1 MPTTKRLLTA
11 ATAALAGAVMLTGCM
26 SAAAT
31 STSSADTA
39 NAATSALPALG
50 PNDTVTITF
59 ETYNY
64 MTSQFPAFVD
74 SLIKQ
79 FETEHPNITVKPQA
93 PANITTNTSYAA
105 ALQQEILAGKTPD
118 VAQETFDA
126 LDWMATQG
134 VIDPLSRLVGTQ
146 AITDSFGG
154 QYPYNANARVLADER
169 GQTWGIPY
177 VFSTPVLWYNQT
189 AFQKLGITMPDA
201 PTWDDIDAIGKK
213 FVAAGYKA
221 PLVVGGVQAGGDW
234 QMQGIIKS
242 NGGNIVS
249 ADKKTIEFGDTGA
262 VGAVSKMRSLYDDG
276 VLSNADMTTS
286 LGAISTG
293 ASVMYLQTAN
303 VSTTLMKGAKA
314 NNWTLAATRMPSFTG
329 ITPAPTNSGSML
341 VIPHQA
347 TADPKKQAA
356 AWEFIKFLT
365 SPYAV
370 EAIAKNIGY
379 VPLRDTMASS
389 PTGPL
394 HDWYNTTPGAKVN
407 VEQLQNLKSWDS
419 YPGNNYAQISKT
431 FMDGV
436 QNSVFQGKDP
446 KTTMEQAQQDAQAL
460 VK

>member
-1 MPTTKRLLTA
+1 MRFSKRLPVAIAAVVVAGLALSACSSSPASTA
-11 ATAALAGAVMLTGCM
+11 DAKSAALPTLA
-26 SAAAT
+26 
-31 STSSADTA
+31 
-39 NAATSALPALG
+39 
-50 PNDTVTITF
+50 PNDKVTITF

-74 SLIKQ
+74 SLITQ
-79 FETEHPNITVKPQA
+79 FETDHPNITVVPQA

-134 VIDPLSRLVGTQ
+134 VIDPLSDLVGTK
-146 AITDSFGG
+146 ALTDSFGG
-154 QYPYNANARVLADER
+154 QYPYNKNARILADER
-169 GQTWGIPY
+169 GKTWGMPY

-201 PTWDDIDAIGKK
+201 PTWDDIDKIGRQ
-213 FVAAGYKA
+213 FIAAGYKA

-242 NGGNIVS
+242 NGGSIVS
-249 ADKKTIEFGDTGA
+249 SDKKTIQFGDPGSI
-262 VGAVSKMRSLYDDG
+262 GAVSEMRSLYDDG

-293 ASVMYLQTAN
+293 ATVMYLQTAN
-303 VSTTLMKGAKA
+303 VSTTLMKGATA
-314 NNWTLAATRMPSFTG
+314 NKWTLAATKMPSFTG
-329 ITPAPTNSGSML
+329 KTPAPTNSGSML
-341 VIPHQA
+341 VIPHQ
-347 TADPKKQAA
+347 TKADPKKQAA
-356 AWEFIKFLT
+356 AWEFIQFLT
-365 SPYAV
+365 SSTAV

-394 HDWYNTTPGAKVN
+394 NDWYNTTPGAKVN

-419 YPGNNYAQISKT
+419 YPGNNYAQISKV
-431 FMDGV
+431 FMDAV
-436 QNSVFQGKDP
+436 QNSIFQGKNP
-446 KTTMEQAQQDAQAL
+446 KSTMQQAQKDAQAL

>member
-1 MPTTKRLLTA
+1 MRFSKRLPVTVAVVA
-11 ATAALAGAVMLTGCM
+11 ATALAL
-26 SAAAT
+26 SACSGGTTAT
-31 STSSADTA
+31 SQS
-39 NAATSALPALG
+39 SALPTLA
-50 PNDTVTITF
+50 PSDKVTITF

-64 MTSQFPAFVD
+64 MTSQFPAFVE

-79 FETEHPNITVKPQA
+79 FEAEHPNITVVPQA

-118 VAQETFDA
+118 VAQETFDS

-134 VIDPLSRLVGTQ
+134 VIDPLSDLVGDK
-146 AITDSFGG
+146 ALNDSFGG
-154 QYPYNANARVLADER
+154 QYPYNNNARVLANER
-169 GQTWGIPY
+169 GKTWGMPY

-189 AFQKLGITMPDA
+189 AFQKLGISMPDN
-201 PTWDDIDAIGKK
+201 PTWDDIDTIGKK

-249 ADKKTIEFGDTGA
+249 SDKKTIEFGDSGS
-262 VGAVSKMRSLYDDG
+262 VGAVSEMRSLYDDG
-276 VLSNADMTTS
+276 VLSSADTTTS
-286 LGAISTG
+286 TGAISTG

-303 VSTTLMKGAKA
+303 LSTTLMKGASA
-314 NNWTLAATRMPSFTG
+314 NHWTLAATKMPSFG
-329 ITPAPTNSGSML
+329 SKTPAPTNSGSML

-347 TADPKKQAA
+347 KADPKKEAA
-356 AWEFIKFLT
+356 AWELIQFLT
-365 SPYAV
+365 SAPAV

-389 PTGPL
+389 PTGAL
-394 HDWYNTTPGAKVN
+394 NQWYNTTPGAKVN
-407 VEQLQNLKSWDS
+407 VEQLQNLKPWDA
-419 YPGNNYAQISKT
+419 YPGNNYAQISKV
-431 FMDGV
+431 FMDAV
-436 QNSVFQGKDP
+436 QNSIFQGKDP
-446 KTTMEQAQQDAQAL
+446 KTTMQQAQTDAQAL